1 MVMNKIKEKVKLAL
15 GKVKM
20 PKIVM
25 PKIKKPEIKMP
36 KVKIPSI
43 KLPKFTMPKFNL
55 PKISIPTI
63 KMPKINMDKP
73 KEYIAKSLPIVKK
86 IFGILVKIAKGIIS
100 WFWKAVKESIAQV
113 WTLLG
118 FFIAW
123 LTLTGTAQQ
132 VVGMATL
139 LATAIWLLTIP
150 LREDKEE

>member
-1 MVMNKIKEKVKLAL
+1 MVMNKVKERIKVIL
-15 GKVKM
+15 GKIKM
-20 PKIVM
+20 PKIVI
-25 PKIKKPEIKMP
+25 PKIKMPSIKMP
-36 KVKIPSI
+36 KFK
-43 KLPKFTMPKFNL
+43 M

-63 KMPKINMDKP
+63 KIPKINMEKP
-73 KEYIAKSLPIVKK
+73 KEYIAKSIPVIKK
-86 IFGILVKIAKGIIS
+86 IFGILVKITKGLIS

-139 LATAIWLLTIP
+139 IATAIWLLTIP
-150 LREDKEE
+150 LREEKEE